1 MVNGAR
7 RQIINNAGEFEGL
20 FRVAKYCLGN
30 GWGHLSDNR
39 AFGLPGIST
48 MDDRTSDD
56 DTLKDPRFVENPRV
70 VGKPNVRFYIGV
82 PLQSRDGFNIGTL
95 CSMDIKT
102 RELTAEQIDIMRDF
116 GRLVVDELELRM
128 LANTA

>member
-1 MVNGAR
+1 
-7 RQIINNAGEFEGL
+7 
-20 FRVAKYCLGN
+20 
-30 GWGHLSDNR
+30 
-39 AFGLPGIST
+39 

-70 VGKPNVRFYIGV
+70 VGKPNVRFYIGA

-116 GRLVVDELELRM
+116 GRLVVDELELRL